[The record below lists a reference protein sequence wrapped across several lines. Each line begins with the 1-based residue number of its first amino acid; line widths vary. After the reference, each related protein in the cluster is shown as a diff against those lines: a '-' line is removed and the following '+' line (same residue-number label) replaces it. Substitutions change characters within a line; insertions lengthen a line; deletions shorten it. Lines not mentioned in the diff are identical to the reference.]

1 MAFDG
6 IYLYSLVYDFKKS
19 ILNCK
24 IDKINQPEKDEIILT
39 LRKDRQNLKL
49 LISASSKFPRIH
61 LTNINKPNPLQAPM
75 FTMVMRKYLIGGK
88 ITNIT
93 QLNGDRII
101 QLHIE
106 STDELG
112 FDSKYILIIEIMG
125 RHSNITLV
133 RERDN
138 KVMEC
143 IKHISSDINTYRVL
157 YPGVNYVYPPAS
169 NKVNPFDFEINDI
182 QSYLNNN
189 DINIDERI
197 FSNIFTGISKS
208 LSKCIY
214 ENFLQDNNTIN
225 GEKIFNFFKNFM
237 KNVEN
242 KFEYKIYKD
251 NEVFKDFHC
260 INLSNLEKIYSS
272 ISFKSPNELLDEFFT
287 VKDKQDRL
295 LNRSTDLQKL
305 ISTNIDRCNNK
316 SKKLKNIL
324 EECAEKE
331 KYRINGDLLTSYIY
345 MIKKGLKEISLLNFY
360 SDKEEYLTI
369 KLDENKTPS
378 ENIQSLYKK
387 YNKLKKSEESAL
399 GQLEKNEEEL
409 QYLNSV
415 MTNIL
420 NCENYIEIDDI
431 KKELIETG
439 YLRFKNTGKSNKKD
453 KSSKPMHIISS
464 DGIDI
469 YIGKNNI
476 QNDYLTLKFANK
488 NHMWFHTKNI
498 PGSHVILCSDNPS
511 DIALEEAGILAS
523 YYSKAKNSTKVP
535 VDYTKVKNLKKPNG
549 SKPGM
554 VIYHTNY
561 TLYTEPSLY
570 NTLKFEGNKILNKEH
585 VSENK

>member
-1 MAFDG
+1 MALDG
-6 IYLYSLVYDFKKS
+6 IYLYSLVYDLKKS

-24 IDKINQPEKDEIILT
+24 IDKINQPEKDEVILT
-39 LRKDRQNLKL
+39 LRKDRKNIKL

-61 LTNINKPNPLQAPM
+61 LTNISKPNPLQAPM
-75 FTMVMRKYLIGGK
+75 FTMVMRKYLIGGR
-88 ITNIT
+88 ITDIT
-93 QLNGDRII
+93 QLNGDRIL

-112 FDSKYILIIEIMG
+112 FDSKYILIVEIMG

-143 IKHISSDINTYRVL
+143 IKHISADINTFRVL
-157 YPGVNYVYPPAS
+157 YPGVNYVYPPNS
-169 NKVNPFDFEINDI
+169 NKLNPFNFSINDFN
-182 QSYLNNN
+182 SYLNNN
-189 DINIDERI
+189 DISIDEGI
-197 FSNIFTGISKS
+197 FSRIFTGISKS
-208 LSKCIY
+208 LSISIY
-214 ENFLQDNNTIN
+214 ENLLQDNNTIN
-225 GEKIFNFFKNFM
+225 RENIFNFFKNFM
-237 KNVEN
+237 KNLEN
-242 KFEYKIYKD
+242 SFNFKIYRN

-260 INLSNLEKIYSS
+260 IKLSNLESIYSS
-272 ISFKSPNELLDEFFT
+272 ISFKNPSELLDEFFT

-295 LNRSTDLQKL
+295 LNRSTDLQRL

-316 SKKLKNIL
+316 TKKLKNIL
-324 EECAEKE
+324 KECEEKE
-331 KYRINGDLLTSYIY
+331 KYKINGDLLTSYIY
-345 MIKKGLKEISLLNFY
+345 MLKKGLKEISLLNFY
-360 SDKEEYLTI
+360 TDEEEYITI
-369 KLDENKTPS
+369 TLDENKTPS
-378 ENIQSLYKK
+378 ENIQYLYKK

-399 GQLEKNEEEL
+399 EQLKKNEEEL

-420 NCENYIEIDDI
+420 NCESYIEIDDI

-439 YLRFKNTGKSNKKD
+439 YLKFKNTNKNNKKD
-453 KSSKPMHIISS
+453 KSSKPIHLLSS

-488 NHMWFHTKNI
+488 NHMWLHTKNI
-498 PGSHVILCSDNPS
+498 PGSHVILCSANPS
-511 DIALEEAGILAS
+511 DIALEEAGILAA

-554 VIYHTNY
+554 VIYHTNH

-570 NTLKFEGNKILNKEH
+570 NNLKIENNKIIK
-585 VSENK
+585 

>member
-1 MAFDG
+1 MALDG
-6 IYLYSLVYDFKKS
+6 IYLYSLVYDLKKS

-24 IDKINQPEKDEIILT
+24 IDKINQPEKDEVILT
-39 LRKDRQNLKL
+39 LRKDRKNIKL

-61 LTNINKPNPLQAPM
+61 LTNISKPNPLQAPM
-75 FTMVMRKYLIGGK
+75 FTMVMRKYLIGGR
-88 ITNIT
+88 ITDIT
-93 QLNGDRII
+93 QLNGDRIL

-112 FDSKYILIIEIMG
+112 FDSKYILIVEIMG

-143 IKHISSDINTYRVL
+143 IKHISADINTFRVL
-157 YPGVNYVYPPAS
+157 YPGVNYVYPPNS
-169 NKVNPFDFEINDI
+169 NKLNPFNFSINDFN
-182 QSYLNNN
+182 SYLNNN
-189 DINIDERI
+189 DISIDEGI
-197 FSNIFTGISKS
+197 FSRIFTGISKS
-208 LSKCIY
+208 LSISIY
-214 ENFLQDNNTIN
+214 ENLLQDNNTIN
-225 GEKIFNFFKNFM
+225 RENIFNFFKNFM
-237 KNVEN
+237 KNLEN
-242 KFEYKIYKD
+242 SFNFKIYRN

-260 INLSNLEKIYSS
+260 IKLSNLESIYSS
-272 ISFKSPNELLDEFFT
+272 ISFKNPSELLDEFFT

-295 LNRSTDLQKL
+295 LNRSTELQRL

-316 SKKLKNIL
+316 TKKLKNIL
-324 EECAEKE
+324 KECEEKE
-331 KYRINGDLLTSYIY
+331 KYKINGDLLTSYIY
-345 MIKKGLKEISLLNFY
+345 MLKKGLKEISLLNFY
-360 SDKEEYLTI
+360 TDEEEYITI
-369 KLDENKTPS
+369 TLDENKTPS
-378 ENIQSLYKK
+378 ENIQYLYKK

-399 GQLEKNEEEL
+399 EQLKKNEEEL

-420 NCENYIEIDDI
+420 NCESYIEIDDI

-439 YLRFKNTGKSNKKD
+439 YLKFKNTNKNNKKD
-453 KSSKPMHIISS
+453 KSSKPIHLLSS

-488 NHMWFHTKNI
+488 NHMWLHTKNI

-511 DIALEEAGILAS
+511 DIALEEAGILAA

-554 VIYHTNY
+554 VIYHTNH

-570 NTLKFEGNKILNKEH
+570 NNLKIENNKIIK
-585 VSENK
+585 